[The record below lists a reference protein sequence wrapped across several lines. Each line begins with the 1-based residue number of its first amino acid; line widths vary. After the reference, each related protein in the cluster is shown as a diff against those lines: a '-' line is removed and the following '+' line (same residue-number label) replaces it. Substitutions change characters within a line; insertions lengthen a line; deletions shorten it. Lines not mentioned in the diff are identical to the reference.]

1 MKKIKK
7 LILIPS
13 LLINTLIT
21 STLVSCINTTESSEL
36 RNKIPT
42 GFEVNPITKNNDEIR
57 TKEILNKLL
66 KLTFKED
73 KIKKTNFLNSQNND
87 EILLSNLKELS
98 KKLIESIKNGD
109 SVEKLIDFYSQ
120 NWFFVLKNIDKLKWK
135 FLEWW
140 KFDEYIDQTNKKNNA
155 KHSKEFLDKLE
166 RLSNPNDHI
175 FINNYFDDLIE
186 GGESAH
192 YKDKYVYY
200 LKKDKLIIRLL
211 ISKNN
216 ENEVTFDRIIFFPRS
231 LNNKIIVKLI
241 SDAIH
246 NGILHHNQQAYND
259 FEKAII
265 GNYNEPG
272 LGVLVTNEKIK

>member
-120 NWFFVLKNIDKLKWK
+120 NW
-135 FLEWW
+135 
-140 KFDEYIDQTNKKNNA
+140 
-155 KHSKEFLDKLE
+155 
-166 RLSNPNDHI
+166 
-175 FINNYFDDLIE
+175 
-186 GGESAH
+186 
-192 YKDKYVYY
+192 
-200 LKKDKLIIRLL
+200 
-211 ISKNN
+211 
-216 ENEVTFDRIIFFPRS
+216 
-231 LNNKIIVKLI
+231 
-241 SDAIH
+241 
-246 NGILHHNQQAYND
+246 
-259 FEKAII
+259 
-265 GNYNEPG
+265 
-272 LGVLVTNEKIK
+272 